1 MGKVNSSKSSN
12 GKSGNT
18 KQISPAKHWFL
29 THNNYIKEDIDLLCS
44 DSSIVRYCFQ
54 EEMSKSGTPHL
65 QGHFEFA
72 RKIRPVGFFK
82 GTPLE
87 KAHWEKT
94 MNRPAAVRYCSKLDT
109 RNGKTYTKGFPKSV
123 FRKVKCITE
132 NELYDWQRKI
142 VNEVR
147 GPPDDRTI
155 HWIHESIGNVGK
167 SALVK
172 YLCIHENAMLISG
185 KSGDIKYQIAS
196 AEFFPDVIVYDI
208 PRTARDYINYTALE
222 EIKNGIFS
230 SPKYES
236 KMVIMPTPHIYCFA
250 NFRPNTETMSKDR
263 WNIIDLEDG
272 FSPQE
277 NSPPSWEPF
286 EPNPT
291 A

>member
-1 MGKVNSSKSSN
+1 MVTKNSSNSSE

-18 KQISPAKHWFL
+18 RQISPAKHWFL
-29 THNNYIKEDIDLLCS
+29 THNNYTKDDIDILCS
-44 DSSIVRYCFQ
+44 NSSIIRYCFQ
-54 EEMSKSGTPHL
+54 EEIGESGTPHL
-65 QGHFEFA
+65 QGHFEFE

-94 MNRPAAVRYCSKLDT
+94 KNRRAAINYCSKLDT
-109 RNGKTYTKGFPKSV
+109 RNGLTYTKGFPKSL

-132 NELYDWQRKI
+132 NQLYDWQRNI
-142 VNEVR
+142 VNECKEE
-147 GPPDDRTI
+147 PDDRTI
-155 HWIHESIGNVGK
+155 NWYHDENGNVGK

-185 KSGDIKYQIAS
+185 KGADIKYQIAS

-208 PRTARDYINYTALE
+208 PRTAKGYVNYTALE

-236 KMVIMPTPHIYCFA
+236 KMVMMPTPHIYCFA
-250 NFRPNTETMSKDR
+250 NFEPNLETMSKDR
-263 WNIIDLEDG
+263 WKVICLD
-272 FSPQE
+272 
-277 NSPPSWEPF
+277 
-286 EPNPT
+286 
-291 A
+291 